1 MSGTLNALERKAK
14 AALMLNDN
22 NIGIFWSDSASAV
35 MDTAFGSSM
44 EGPRAIEAGLGKL
57 LAFSE
62 ITAHSLPDGRVA
74 VVRAQLLPDLV
85 DVLIDVLEIE
95 VLPAW
100 AINTLLAHE
109 HAQRGTPLT
118 PP

>member
-1 MSGTLNALERKAK
+1 
-14 AALMLNDN
+14 MLNDN
-22 NIGIFWSDSASAV
+22 SIGFFWSHTASAA
-35 MDTAFGSSM
+35 MDAAFGSSM

-57 LAFSE
+57 LTFSE

-74 VVRAQLLPDLV
+74 VVRAQLVPDIV
-85 DVLIDVLEIE
+85 DVIIDVLELE

-109 HAQRGTPLT
+109 HARRGTPLT